1 MKYEVG
7 VAKNAA
13 PAPLLCSKTTK
24 ILVYFC
30 SFYISANN
38 EQKAQTAG
46 FEHYNLGL
54 VEKHS
59 ENTRKTHK
67 ILIEQLTLHGEYDTI

>member
-1 MKYEVG
+1 MKYGVG

-13 PAPLLCSKTTK
+13 PALFLCSKTAK

-30 SFYISANN
+30 SFYISAKN

-46 FEHYNLGL
+46 FELYNLGL
-54 VEKHS
+54 LG
-59 ENTRKTHK
+59 N
-67 ILIEQLTLHGEYDTI
+67 L

>member
-1 MKYEVG
+1 MKYGVG
-7 VAKNAA
+7 VAKNVA
-13 PAPLLCSKTTK
+13 PALLLCSKTTK

-54 VEKHS
+54 LEKHS
-59 ENTRKTHK
+59 ENTQNPYRTV
-67 ILIEQLTLHGEYDTI
+67 DFAW

>member
-1 MKYEVG
+1 MKYGVG

-13 PAPLLCSKTTK
+13 PALLLCSKTTK

-46 FEHYNLGL
+46 FEHYNLGRL
-54 VEKHS
+54 
-59 ENTRKTHK
+59 ENNRKTHK
-67 ILIEQLTLHGEYDTI
+67 ILIEQLTFSW